1 MKVILDDFNLMA
13 YFTKYNNDYFGGVL
27 PYPEFKIRKSYFTLG
42 YFSCNYDENYN
53 LYNCVL
59 EISNRYD
66 YTEEQLR
73 DIIVHEMIHYYLAYT
88 GIDVKM
94 NHGKE
99 FNKMA
104 RELNENFGLHITP
117 TINTESF
124 KKKSSFS
131 LGYLGSLIL
140 E

>member
-1 MKVILDDFNLMA
+1 MKVILDNFNLMA
-13 YFTKYNNDYFGGVL
+13 YFAKFNKNYFGDIL

-42 YFSCNYDENYN
+42 YFSCNYNPDYSM
-53 LYNCVL
+53 YNCVL
-59 EISNRYD
+59 EISDRYE

-88 GIDVKM
+88 GVDINMK
-94 NHGKE
+94 HGKE
-99 FNKMA
+99 FNKKA
-104 RELNENFGLHITP
+104 RELNENFGLNITP
-117 TINTESF
+117 TVETKNF

-140 E
+140 D